1 MKSAEGDRGRGVLND
16 MTLRDEIPT
25 LMGLPAEAGYTTAN
39 LGKMHFAPYNERH
52 GFQYVL
58 NHEFFANAAG
68 ISHFR
73 PWLEQ
78 QMQERAIQADRYPQW
93 IKTDPMDA
101 WSFELNSLGFEYD
114 LPIHLT
120 SEH

>member
-73 PWLEQ
+73 PWLDSS
-78 QMQERAIQADRYPQW
+78 RPLS
-93 IKTDPMDA
+93 PMDQDR
-101 WSFELNSLGFEYD
+101 SHGRLVL
-114 LPIHLT
+114 
-120 SEH
+120 